1 MIGLRLSVYEQS
13 LSSATSLATMQ
24 EPQEVMEE
32 TVTVEE
38 DPGTPTSHVSVV
50 TSEDGTTRRT
60 ETKVKAHK
68 DVNDIW
74 LHATRYTQGSKV
86 KGSVNWFMSLVCGT
100 LKDKS
105 CWRS

>member
-1 MIGLRLSVYEQS
+1 M
-13 LSSATSLATMQ
+13 
-24 EPQEVMEE
+24 MEE

-74 LHATRYTQGSKV
+74 LHATCYTQGSKV

-105 CWRS
+105 CGEADWSPTAPPPLHS